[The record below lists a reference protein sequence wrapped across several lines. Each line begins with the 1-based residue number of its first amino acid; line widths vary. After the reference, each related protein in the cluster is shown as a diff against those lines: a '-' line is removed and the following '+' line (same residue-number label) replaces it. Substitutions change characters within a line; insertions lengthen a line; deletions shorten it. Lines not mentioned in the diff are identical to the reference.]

1 MMKRERES
9 IMTYIFDGEAVFNNI
24 DMQYMDQ
31 VESLVFE
38 MMCDDFDFYSK
49 VELIE
54 QSNIHGY
61 ELYKIQDNLYCVC
74 WFDAGES
81 LAYHEC
87 FTTLN
92 EANASIKEA
101 INEAA

>member
-9 IMTYIFDGEAVFNNI
+9 IMTYFYEGEAVFNNV
-24 DMQYMDQ
+24 DMQHMDQ

-38 MMCDDFDFYSK
+38 MMCDDFDFYKK
-49 VELIE
+49 VHLID
-54 QSNIHGY
+54 SADDY
-61 ELYKIQDNLYCVC
+61 ELYKIQENLYCVC

-87 FTTLN
+87 FTTLD
-92 EANASIKEA
+92 EANATIWANRPVEIA
-101 INEAA
+101 